1 MILILFV
8 IIVLILVLV
17 EDGFRAWQL
26 DYKFKG
32 KEVLILVLVEDGF
45 RVGAAELSAILRG
58 VLILVLLDVP
68 LGLSNKVST
77 SKDKQDMS
85 CSCEIMAGVL
95 CFLRAQKSTNLSRGD
110 FTHFVK

>member
-1 MILILFV
+1 MGKQEGEIYLLRREV
-8 IIVLILVLV
+8 PQEQ
-17 EDGFRAWQL
+17 EDEAC
-26 DYKFKG
+26 K
-32 KEVLILVLVEDGF
+32 VNP
-45 RVGAAELSAILRG
+45 